1 MVFQLDLFRSD
12 ESSLSFVHIQLQNS
26 KYYLRNFPHT
36 LFARHSWN
44 RKSRYSILH
53 LLTQTSGCKKLS
65 DKTRIISNFHVFEK
79 LGHKAGKV
87 SNKSF
92 FSRWQDIL
100 CLNSLEWK
108 TTLNMV
114 YGRWFVQGLT
124 CKNISIFPSFN
135 QEKYCVRC
143 WQEVKMEHLIKTHR
157 GNFKMVSRHT
167 SFDVLLDCPSP
178 FRTSRLSLGS
188 V

>member
-1 MVFQLDLFRSD
+1 MILPKNILDKVCTSWYFMVFQLDLFRSD

-65 DKTRIISNFHVFEK
+65 DKTGIISNFHVFVK
-79 LGHKAGKV
+79 LRHKAGKV

-92 FSRWQDIL
+92 FSRWQEIL
-100 CLNSLEWK
+100 CLTAWNERQHW
-108 TTLNMV
+108 TWYMV
-114 YGRWFVQGLT
+114 DGL
-124 CKNISIFPSFN
+124 FRAWR
-135 QEKYCVRC
+135 VR
-143 WQEVKMEHLIKTHR
+143 I
-157 GNFKMVSRHT
+157 
-167 SFDVLLDCPSP
+167 SP
-178 FRTSRLSLGS
+178 FSQVSIRRSIVSDVDTS
-188 V
+188 

>member
-1 MVFQLDLFRSD
+1 MPKNILDKVCTSWYFMVFQLAFFRSD

-65 DKTRIISNFHVFEK
+65 DKTGIISNFHVFVK
-79 LGHKAGKV
+79 LRHKAGKV

-92 FSRWQDIL
+92 FSRWQEIL
-100 CLNSLEWK
+100 CLTAWNERQHW
-108 TTLNMV
+108 TMNMV
-114 YGRWFVQGLT
+114 HGRWFVQSLT
-124 CKNISIFPSFN
+124 CQNISIFSSFN

-143 WQEVKMEHLIKTHR
+143 WHEVKM
-157 GNFKMVSRHT
+157 
-167 SFDVLLDCPSP
+167 D
-178 FRTSRLSLGS
+178 
-188 V
+188 

>member
-1 MVFQLDLFRSD
+1 MYFMVFQLDLFRSD

-65 DKTRIISNFHVFEK
+65 DKTGIISNFHVFVK
-79 LGHKAGKV
+79 LRHKAGKV

-92 FSRWQDIL
+92 FSRWQEGMKDNIEHGTWKMVCLELDVSEYLHFPKFQSGEVL
-100 CLNSLEWK
+100 CQ
-108 TTLNMV
+108 M
-114 YGRWFVQGLT
+114 LT
-124 CKNISIFPSFN
+124 RGN
-135 QEKYCVRC
+135 
-143 WQEVKMEHLIKTHR
+143 HR
-157 GNFKMVSRHT
+157 GEF
-167 SFDVLLDCPSP
+167 
-178 FRTSRLSLGS
+178 
-188 V
+188 

>member
-1 MVFQLDLFRSD
+1 MPTNILDKVCTSWYFMVFQLDLFRSD

-65 DKTRIISNFHVFEK
+65 DKTGIISNFHVFVK
-79 LGHKAGKV
+79 LRHKAGKV

-92 FSRWQDIL
+92 FHDDKIYNTAWYERHH
-100 CLNSLEWK
+100 
-108 TTLNMV
+108 
-114 YGRWFVQGLT
+114 GLFRAWLVR
-124 CKNISIFPSFN
+124 ISPFSQVSIRRSI
-135 QEKYCVRC
+135 KYCVRC
-143 WQEVKMEHLIKTHR
+143 WHELKMEHLIKTHR
-157 GNFKMVSRHT
+157 GEF
-167 SFDVLLDCPSP
+167 
-178 FRTSRLSLGS
+178 
-188 V
+188 